1 MRCKSANRLQHL
13 PNRTRTDGG
22 ENLVKIRQHGIAC
35 HGAITEHGVVRL
47 LLGDGGHDRIGHI
60 AVKTGIQETVGDIEY
75 LATRNGGFLNLGRKQ
90 NTEVEHYLE
99 QQIFRCAV
107 AFDVVDLLAERHLR
121 YFVGA
126 VVNVLHVGTVAL
138 ENSES
143 DV

>member
-1 MRCKSANRLQHL
+1 MRCKPANRLQHL
-13 PNRTRTDGG
+13 PNRARTDGG
-22 ENLVKIRQHGIAC
+22 ENLVKVRQNGVAC

-47 LLGDGGHDRIGHI
+47 LLGDSGHDLIGHI
-60 AVKTGIQETVGDIEY
+60 AVKTGIQETVGDIEH
-75 LATRNGGFLNLGRKQ
+75 LAARNRRFFDLGGQQ
-90 NTEVEHYLE
+90 NAEVEHYLE

-126 VVNVLHVGTVAL
+126 VVNVLHVGGIAL
-138 ENSES
+138 QHTET